1 MMNNLFF
8 AASVLFQS
16 VLGHVTDQEVFNSL
30 KLMGFGMLGIL
41 IVMILIWIVIAVLN
55 RVTSG
60 KSEEK

>member
-1 MMNNLFF
+1 MNFNLL
-8 AASVLFQS
+8 SVLYTTP
-16 VLGHVTDQEVFNSL
+16 LGPVDSESLINSL

>member
-16 VLGHVTDQEVFNSL
+16 VLGEVTDQEVFNSL

-41 IVMILIWIVIAVLN
+41 IVMVLIWIVIAVLN
-55 RVTSG
+55 RVTPG

>member
-16 VLGHVTDQEVFNSL
+16 VLGEVTDQEVFNSL

>member
-1 MMNNLFF
+1 MNILFF
-8 AASVLFQS
+8 AASLLFQS
-16 VLGHVTDQEVFNSL
+16 VLGDVTDQEVFNSL

>member
-8 AASVLFQS
+8 AASVLFHS
-16 VLGHVTDQEVFNSL
+16 VLGDVTDPEVFNSL

-41 IVMILIWIVIAVLN
+41 IVIILIWIVIAVLN

>member
-16 VLGHVTDQEVFNSL
+16 ALGDVTDQEVFNSL